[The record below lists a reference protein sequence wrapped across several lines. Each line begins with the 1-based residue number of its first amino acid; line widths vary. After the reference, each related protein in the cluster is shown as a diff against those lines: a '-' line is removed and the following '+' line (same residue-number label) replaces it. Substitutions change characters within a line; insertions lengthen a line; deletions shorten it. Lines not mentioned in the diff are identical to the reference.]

1 MKALHEL
8 SVAEIGSALRSGRLS
23 SVALTQSLLT
33 RIAELDPALH
43 AFITL
48 TAERALADAARAD
61 QELAA
66 GRDRG
71 PLHGVPYGLKDI
83 LDTKGILTTCGSRL
97 YRDHKPAEDAAVEE
111 KLRAGGAVL
120 LGKLATSEFACGGP
134 SADVPY
140 PPARNPWNTA
150 HYTGGSSSGSAAAV
164 ASGMMRVAIGS
175 DTGGSIRVPASYCG
189 VVGLKPTYGL
199 VSRRGLY
206 PLSYSLD
213 HCGPLTGSVE
223 DMALVMNVIAGHDS
237 RDPASVDRPRAD
249 FRAGVGRDIKGLR
262 VGYARQFHVD
272 TAGILPDV
280 VTRLDEAAQRLS
292 KLGADI
298 GEVAL
303 PDFELFRACSRC
315 LITAEAFAVHEQN
328 LKERGQHYGRL
339 TYQRLIAGV
348 ALSAADLVQAFRM
361 RRELVVQLDALLRD
375 HDVLMLS
382 TGMGQAPVLDLTATA
397 PPPMV
402 GSPTVIAS
410 VTGHP
415 AMSVPMGFAASGLPL
430 GMQIIGRPFGEPTMF
445 QIGAAFEA
453 ASSAPSAAPL
463 IRSKAVSASS

>member
-1 MKALHEL
+1 MKVPHEL
-8 SVAEIGSALRSGRLS
+8 SVAEIGAALRSGRLT
-23 SVALTQSLLT
+23 SVALTQSLLQ
-33 RIAELDPALH
+33 RIAELDPKYN

-61 QELAA
+61 NELKA

-71 PLHGVPYGLKDI
+71 PLQGVPYGLKDI
-83 LDTKGILTTCGSRL
+83 LDTQGILTTCGSRL
-97 YRDHKPAEDAAVEE
+97 YRDYVPKEDAAVEE
-111 KLRAGGAVL
+111 RLRAGGAVL

-140 PPARNPWNTA
+140 PPARNPWNA
-150 HYTGGSSSGSAAAV
+150 DHYTGGSSSGSAAAV

-189 VVGLKPTYGL
+189 IVGLKPTYGL
-199 VSRRGLY
+199 VSKRGLY

-223 DMALVMNVIAGHDS
+223 DMALMMNVIAGHDS
-237 RDPASVDRPRAD
+237 RDPASADRPTSD
-249 FRAGVGRDIKGLR
+249 FHAGIGRGIKGLR
-262 VGYARQFHVD
+262 IGYARQFHFD

-280 VTRLDEAAQRLS
+280 IARLDEAAQRLS
-292 KLGADI
+292 GLDAVVEEI
-298 GEVAL
+298 VL

-315 LITAEAFAVHEQN
+315 LITGEAFAVHERN
-328 LKERGQHYGRL
+328 LKERGQEYGRL

-348 ALSAADLVQAFRM
+348 ALSAADLVQTFRM
-361 RRELVVQLDALLRD
+361 RRELVLQLDALLHGYD
-375 HDVLMLS
+375 AIILS
-382 TGMGQAPVLDLTATA
+382 TGMGQAPVLDLTSTA

-430 GMQIIGRPFGEPTMF
+430 GMQIIGRPFGEATMF
-445 QIGAAFEA
+445 QIGAAFETSLA
-453 ASSAPSAAPL
+453 ASQGSSSGQ
-463 IRSKAVSASS
+463 RKSASG